1 MEFGLGLCFAYH
13 RDMGEGL
20 LGRLFG
26 TSEWKKP
33 KKSVGEFLDAVT
45 AIREYWKPN
54 DDEELWFRGERKYR
68 DTRLCPQLY
77 RPPERQPLKPVSD
90 LVKIEWKLYDDFRRC
105 GAQLSNG
112 DPDEWDWY
120 FLMQHHGGPT
130 RILDW
135 TDGALIGLH
144 FALRN
149 NDLAPK
155 DDAVVYVL
163 QPYLL
168 SEHLKSLS
176 DYDALE
182 VKWKQYCHD
191 NPAEDFANDEWDYV
205 YLPIDDELREQ
216 FPLPRVPLLYDT
228 AHVTRRFGAQRSRF
242 MLLGSNPLWVQKMAG
257 KTDWVKV
264 ITIDSESIPKI
275 RGELRQAG
283 VTESVIFPDLDGL
296 GRELLKLWEERR

>member
-1 MEFGLGLCFAYH
+1 MSQ
-13 RDMGEGL
+13 GL

-45 AIREYWKPN
+45 AIRDYWKPD

-77 RPPERQPLKPVSD
+77 RPPEKGRLKSIPD
-90 LVKIEWKLYDDFRRC
+90 LLEIEQKLFDDFERC
-105 GAQLSNG
+105 GAQLHG
-112 DPDEWDWY
+112 DDADEWDWY

-149 NDLAPK
+149 SDLAPK

-163 QPYLL
+163 Q
-168 SEHLKSLS
+168 
-176 DYDALE
+176 
-182 VKWKQYCHD
+182 
-191 NPAEDFANDEWDYV
+191 
-205 YLPIDDELREQ
+205 
-216 FPLPRVPLLYDT
+216 
-228 AHVTRRFGAQRSRF
+228 
-242 MLLGSNPLWVQKMAG
+242 
-257 KTDWVKV
+257 
-264 ITIDSESIPKI
+264 
-275 RGELRQAG
+275 
-283 VTESVIFPDLDGL
+283 
-296 GRELLKLWEERR
+296 

>member
-1 MEFGLGLCFAYH
+1 MS
-13 RDMGEGL
+13 EGL
-20 LGRLFG
+20 LGRIFG
-26 TSEWKKP
+26 TSDWKKP

-45 AIREYWKPN
+45 TIRNYWKPD

-77 RPPERQPLKPVSD
+77 RPPEKRPLKAVAD
-90 LVKIEWKLYDDFRRC
+90 LLEIEKNLFEDFGRC
-105 GAQLSNG
+105 GAQLFDG
-112 DPDEWDWY
+112 DPDDWDWY

-130 RILDW
+130 RLLDW

-155 DDAVVYVL
+155 DNAVVYVL

-168 SEHLKSLS
+168 TDYLKSLP
-176 DYDALE
+176 DYDILE
-182 VKWKQYCHD
+182 AQWKKYCEE
-191 NPAEDFANDEWDYV
+191 NRGEDFADDEWDYI
-205 YLPIDDELREQ
+205 YLPVNDELREK
-216 FPLPRVPLLYDT
+216 FPLPTLPILWDT

-242 MLLGSNPLWVQKMAG
+242 MLLGSDPLWVQKIADE
-257 KTDWVKV
+257 KDWVKV
-264 ITIDSESIPKI
+264 ITIDAGSIPKI

-296 GRELLKLWEERR
+296 GRELLTLWEERR